1 MSRFLWVV
9 VALGVA
15 TVSKAAA
22 NFPMESPSAAVE
34 ITEVGQVKIDISLG
48 DWQSGPYRASVSGT
62 MAVYLSNLGGDML
75 DDSSGFEA
83 SPFEKFFSTAD
94 TEGSSF
100 IREGNGG
107 EAISFVVAAPKKIV
121 LNPETIYA
129 IDFKVKIRDLIEG
142 EKKGPNRPPDKK
154 IKSRTNHYDSVLSGR
169 ALLKLGHRS
178 EFSAANSMAATE
190 SGNWIEIEYLRY
202 EKIKDGKDPK
212 PLVTTTRW

>member
-83 SPFEKFFSTAD
+83 FPFEQFFSTAD
-94 TEGSSF
+94 IEGSSF

-142 EKKGPNRPPDKK
+142 EKKEPNRSDKK
-154 IKSRTNHYDSVLSGR
+154 IKSRTHHNDGVLSGR
-169 ALLKLGHRS
+169 ALLKVGHRS
-178 EFSAANSMAATE
+178 EFSAANSMTATE
-190 SGNWIEIEYLRY
+190 SGNRIEIEYLRY